1 MLTRLD
7 PYAVAPEAIEELISF
22 QEFLEMSE
30 VDRPLV
36 EIVRARVSQ
45 LNGCSQG
52 IARHC
57 RVASGLGESQQ
68 RLSSLKDWRSVSMF
82 TPKERAA
89 LDWAETVTCLSDS
102 QLTDEAFET
111 IRHWFTEAD
120 IVKLTMIVAATNA
133 WNRVERSFWRRQTF
147 PSAQQ
152 GA

>member
-1 MLTRLD
+1 
-7 PYAVAPEAIEELISF
+7 
-22 QEFLEMSE
+22 MSE

-57 RVASGLGESQQ
+57 RVASGFGESQE
-68 RLSSLKDWRSVSMF
+68 RLASLMEWRTVSMF
-82 TPKERAA
+82 TPRERAA
-89 LDWAETVTCLSDS
+89 LAWAETVTCLSDS
-102 QLTDEAFET
+102 RLTDEAFET

-133 WNRVERSFWRRQTF
+133 WNRVERSFCSRQPL
-147 PSAQQ
+147 PSATR